1 MDAGETIEGPMAM
14 DDDLMYAD
22 YGELPPV
29 DFLNLL
35 LNEED
40 PHGAWQHS
48 TQHDS
53 APCLIHLQI
62 MAASALAQRAFL
74 CALLHRTVRASNAL
88 LLCSMRATEAFS
100 TR

>member
-1 MDAGETIEGPMAM
+1 MDAGEIIEGPTAM

-48 TQHDS
+48 TPHDS
-53 APCLIHLQI
+53 APCLIHL
-62 MAASALAQRAFL
+62 
-74 CALLHRTVRASNAL
+74 
-88 LLCSMRATEAFS
+88 
-100 TR
+100 